1 MSASNLPRTIAARL
15 SGCTALTLAVAT
27 ILISGA
33 GCGSP
38 TNGDRVTTTIATT
51 TIAATTT
58 TTVPA
63 TTTTVGS
70 TSTTTTIIGV
80 LDARIDI
87 QNTPCVAP
95 GTGPVSCTFTGS
107 ATTGGRTPYTFNWRF
122 TNSTNN
128 QVVTASGQTARP
140 ELACGFLAGVAT
152 FNVRVELTVRD
163 SSSPSAGNTDTR
175 DVQITRAAGACGT

>member
-1 MSASNLPRTIAARL
+1 MSASNLPRTIAARVCGYTVLGVALVL
-15 SGCTALTLAVAT
+15 SA
-27 ILISGA
+27 GA

-38 TNGDRVTTTIATT
+38 TSGDRVTTTVATT

-70 TSTTTTIIGV
+70 TSTTTTSIGV
-80 LDARIDI
+80 LDARIDL

-95 GTGPVSCTFTGS
+95 GSGPVSCTFTGS

-122 TNSTNN
+122 TNFANN
-128 QVVTASGQTARP
+128 QVVTATGQTARP

-152 FNVRVELTVRD
+152 FNIRAELTVRD
-163 SSSPSAGNTDTR
+163 SSNSSNTDTR